1 MRNLTRLLAITAL
14 LMLTACGETSTSGG
28 GSTPSA
34 GGPAKVDSIAKEV
47 PSSMQGQT
55 LQIATDPTYA
65 PNELVDASTGQITG
79 WDVEFGNALCT
90 VMGVQCQWT
99 NVTFS
104 TIIAQLKATNSRY
117 AFSLSSWSPTQD
129 RENSGIDFISYYR
142 AGESFIVKA
151 SGGPT
156 VNSLADLCG
165 KTVAVESGTTEESD
179 AWAFMGQGVGGAP
192 VAGKTDGCKTAGKSD
207 IKVLSFQKQTE
218 ANSALLSGRADA
230 GWLDQPVAAYQVKK
244 SNGQFKVSGQP
255 CSVAPY
261 GLAIL
266 KGSSLEPALT
276 EATKYLIQ
284 NGFYKQVLDK
294 WGVADGAIG
303 VSDVKLNDN
312 NSVGAVCV
320 QS

>member
-1 MRNLTRLLAITAL
+1 MKRGIIALAGVILVA
-14 LMLTACGETSTSGG
+14 ACGSSPSSSGSSSPSTLG
-28 GSTPSA
+28 
-34 GGPAKVDSIAKEV
+34 KVDKIAGEV

-65 PNELVDASTGQITG
+65 PNEFVDATSGQITG
-79 WDVEFGNALCT
+79 WDVEFGNALCA

-151 SGGPT
+151 QGGPT

-165 KTVAVESGTTEESD
+165 KSVAVESGTTEETD
-179 AWAFMGQGVGGAP
+179 AWAFMGQGVGGAAQSGAKDNCKS
-192 VAGKTDGCKTAGKSD
+192 AGKQP
-207 IKVLSFQKQTE
+207 IKVLSFDKQTD
-218 ANSALLSGRADA
+218 ANTALLSGRADA
-230 GWLDQPVAAYQVKK
+230 GFLDTPVAADQVKQT
-244 SNGQFKVSGQP
+244 NGQFKLSGQA

-261 GLAIL
+261 GLALI
-266 KGSSLEPALT
+266 KGSPLEQALT
-276 EATKYLIQ
+276 DAIKYVMDH
-284 NGFYKQVLDK
+284 GFYKQVLDK
-294 WGVADGAIG
+294 YGVGTGAIT
-303 VSDVKLNDN
+303 SADVKLNDN
-312 NSVGAVCV
+312 NSVGATCV
-320 QS
+320 PS

>member
-1 MRNLTRLLAITAL
+1 MKRSVFAIIAAL
-14 LMLTACGETSTSGG
+14 VLGACGGNSGG
-28 GSTPSA
+28 GSSSPSTL
-34 GGPAKVDSIAKEV
+34 GKVDSIAKLV
-47 PSSMQGQT
+47 PAAMQSQT
-55 LQIATDPTYA
+55 LQIATDATYE
-65 PNELVDASTGQITG
+65 PNEFADPTSGQLTG
-79 WDVEFGNALCT
+79 WDIDFGLALCT
-90 VMGVQCQWT
+90 VMGVKCQFQ
-99 NVTFS
+99 NVSFD
-104 TIIAQLKATNSRY
+104 TIITQLKATNSRY
-117 AFSLSSWSPTQD
+117 QFSLSSWSPTQD

-142 AGESFIVKA
+142 AGESWIVKA

-156 VNSLADLCG
+156 INSAADLCG
-165 KTVAVESGTTEESD
+165 KSVAVESGTTEESD
-179 AWAFMGQGVGGAP
+179 AYTFMGQGVGGAP
-192 VAGKTDGCKTAGKSD
+192 IAGKTNGCKTAGKSN

-244 SNGQFKVSGQP
+244 SNGQFKISGQP